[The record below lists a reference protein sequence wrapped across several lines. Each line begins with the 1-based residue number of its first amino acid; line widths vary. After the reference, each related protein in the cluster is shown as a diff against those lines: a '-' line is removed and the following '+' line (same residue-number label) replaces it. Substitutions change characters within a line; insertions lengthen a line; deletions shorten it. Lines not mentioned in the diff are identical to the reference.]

1 MYYSKSRHLR
11 KKDEK
16 KSAKPRLFF
25 FAVQVWLWNGGPSEF
40 TISILLDFFLKSQLF
55 QNRSQDLQKIEYD
68 ATTNSQRFLHELNR
82 QLEIVLQ
89 GFLLSNVNGEV
100 LMLSKVFFR
109 LETWRQ
115 RYDILIWVI
124 SDQSISNEMIKI
136 VIFAGPFFRH
146 LHLKA
151 KEVHKETVLKSLRGC
166 LHTPTSKLKIYF
178 LFQCNGLF

>member
-1 MYYSKSRHLR
+1 M
-11 KKDEK
+11 KKNLQ
-16 KSAKPRLFF
+16 SQGYFF

-89 GFLLSNVNGEV
+89 GFLLSNVNGEI
-100 LMLSKVFFR
+100 LMFFKVFFR

-115 RYDILIWVI
+115 SYDILIWVI
-124 SDQSISNEMIKI
+124 GD
-136 VIFAGPFFRH
+136 
-146 LHLKA
+146 
-151 KEVHKETVLKSLRGC
+151 
-166 LHTPTSKLKIYF
+166 
-178 LFQCNGLF
+178 